1 MTAKEYAEQMPE
13 RHGYRLTKDE
23 AQLAAD
29 NGLVVITGRG
39 VTFLGD
45 QLLDV
50 HLFGALCGKYHMCHG
65 ADILLTS
72 AMAAD
77 IPECGS
83 RYCKFFKMAMAGA
96 KKVMFFQNGRQGAQW
111 KIKTE
116 IPHESFPVYDGDT
129 YICDGV
135 VICVDDLPQQAHVE
149 ADYAYTEQL
158 MQAADMILAAACM
171 SMGQKTSAD
180 TWELFLPNEPLAG
193 RKLLYDVTPE
203 FNPDGSCLLICKKV
217 LALED

>member
-29 NGLVVITGRG
+29 NGLVVITGRSFE
-39 VTFLGD
+39 FLGD

-50 HLFGALCGKYHMCHG
+50 HLYGALCGTFHMCHG

-72 AMAAD
+72 EMAAD
-77 IPECGS
+77 IPECGTRS
-83 RYCKFFKMAMAGA
+83 CKFFKMAVEGA
-96 KKVMFFQNGRQGAQW
+96 KKVMFFQKLRGAPLW
-111 KIKTE
+111 NVKTS
-116 IPHESFPVYDGDT
+116 IPHESFPVYDGEK
-129 YICDGV
+129 YICDGI
-135 VICVDDLPQQAHVE
+135 VISVEDLPQHLHAE
-149 ADYAYTEQL
+149 AVYAYMERF
-158 MQAADMILAAACM
+158 MQVADTILASACM
-171 SMGQKTSAD
+171 RLGQKTSEG

-193 RKLLYDVTPE
+193 RHLLYDVTPE
-203 FNPDGSCLLICKKV
+203 FNPDGSCLLVCKKV